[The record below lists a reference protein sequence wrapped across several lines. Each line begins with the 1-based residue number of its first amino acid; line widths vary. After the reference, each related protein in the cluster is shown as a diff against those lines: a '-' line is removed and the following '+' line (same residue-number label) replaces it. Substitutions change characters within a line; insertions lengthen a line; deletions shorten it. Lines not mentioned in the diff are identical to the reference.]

1 MWVELLE
8 PVANRD
14 IGTEDE
20 HNVGEPFVAAIRD
33 LVEDA
38 PRRERGHDRGLAA
51 ARRHLGSIADERAG
65 FVVWNGESLA
75 KIRPRFNEEDDGL
88 NRFSLAEEQPALT
101 TVPLPVAEQLRSN
114 PGYPEIS

>member
-1 MWVELLE
+1 RQYLAATECHDPGADIAYCFQILRSKHAPVADQHMSLADIAHQMRCDEVARPVEARLAPMWVELLE

-51 ARRHLGSIADERAG
+51 ARRHLGS
-65 FVVWNGESLA
+65 
-75 KIRPRFNEEDDGL
+75 
-88 NRFSLAEEQPALT
+88 
-101 TVPLPVAEQLRSN
+101 
-114 PGYPEIS
+114 